1 MNSGAIITAREGLG
15 LSQRASRR
23 LLRHTHASSQPVRG
37 ISTRRGKGREGKHDA
52 CVFVLDAAQRDR
64 RRVMLTRRHK
74 KQAQKTSTN
83 TDTHTDTH
91 TDTNTDTP
99 YTRSASCSQDPPLFV
114 TVSHKT
120 NHFNLPGHLFFVLH
134 LCHESH
140 ASLCLDALIAELVGA
155 LDILLVKLSHLR
167 ALPTLSPVL
176 SEDESCQRLHER
188 IEVRKAG
195 GRG

>member
-91 TDTNTDTP
+91 TDTNTDTQLGDLITP
-99 YTRSASCSQDPPLFV
+99 ALEPAVILPRPQPLW
-114 TVSHKT
+114 
-120 NHFNLPGHLFFVLH
+120 
-134 LCHESH
+134 
-140 ASLCLDALIAELVGA
+140 ALIPTPPNLQEHKAE
-155 LDILLVKLSHLR
+155 R
-167 ALPTLSPVL
+167 RT
-176 SEDESCQRLHER
+176 
-188 IEVRKAG
+188 G
-195 GRG
+195 GG